1 MAASAGRE
9 VVAGAGRGDNS
20 QPKTEQNR
28 GKTEER
34 RKTTE
39 RWRQQ
44 GTGELDGGG
53 AMSGDST
60 GRQQKLGCRRQVVAA
75 RGGKE
80 KEGKGGGVSRV
91 GREAGERIGEF
102 FSFVLLLHLLFDR
115 FAWLSLFLFLILVI
129 LNLHTYSP

>member
-1 MAASAGRE
+1 MAG
-9 VVAGAGRGDNS
+9 VGRGDNS

-28 GKTEER
+28 GKTEEG

-53 AMSGDST
+53 GGVRRWQKV
-60 GRQQKLGCRRQVVAA
+60 GRQRQVVAA

-80 KEGKGGGVSRV
+80 KEEKGAGVSRV
-91 GREAGERIGEF
+91 GRGRGK
-102 FSFVLLLHLLFDR
+102 D
-115 FAWLSLFLFLILVI
+115 W
-129 LNLHTYSP
+129 